1 MVAIVDSIRD
11 GMNFIIDSGIE
22 FGVGQLI
29 VDLVDQ
35 TDIVGRE
42 QLIEYIIKEPMRMIV
57 FGRFQQHIDLFL
69 ELLQL
74 WFNSIWLLFR
84 NFSKYLLRSDTVGH
98 LFYNLYCSLDL
109 LSVLY
114 RIFA

>member
-74 WFNSIWLLFR
+74 
-84 NFSKYLLRSDTVGH
+84 
-98 LFYNLYCSLDL
+98 
-109 LSVLY
+109 
-114 RIFA
+114 